1 MKQIIRMLQKMGG
14 GIYTPAELTV
24 TEFPAD
30 QGFYGTNDGPEGP
43 GEGGDPGG
51 DGGFG
56 DDDYTEGGG
65 GGGEWIE
72 GGD

>member
-24 TEFPAD
+24 TEFPAE
-30 QGFYGTNDGPEGP
+30 QGFYDTNDYVEPP
-43 GEGGDPGG
+43 GGGGDWGG

-56 DDDYTEGGG
+56 EDSGPEGGAEPGDPGDG
-65 GGGEWIE
+65 GI
-72 GGD
+72 